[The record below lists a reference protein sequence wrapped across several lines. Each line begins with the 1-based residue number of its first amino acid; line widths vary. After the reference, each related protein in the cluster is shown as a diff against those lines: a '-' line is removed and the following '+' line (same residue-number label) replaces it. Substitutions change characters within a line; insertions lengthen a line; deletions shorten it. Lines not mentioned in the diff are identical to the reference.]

1 LAWRC
6 GNCLDLLFF
15 WFLGFAITFLLAF
28 GHADLLKFD
37 DDAVIECRISH
48 YA

>member
-15 WFLGFAITFLLAF
+15 GFLGLPIAFLLAF
-28 GHADLLKFD
+28 GHVDLLKF
-37 DDAVIECRISH
+37 
-48 YA
+48 